1 MQKAIDEA
9 RYMLSLKE
17 GWDDERA
24 VPIQQST
31 FDRMAEFIHMYA
43 ALVPKLPEPSI
54 CPCSTGDIDISWD
67 INEVDIVVRIL
78 TTGNKAVYY
87 CINTITRKDYNK
99 AIHDCS
105 KADLELIYWM
115 QLLGNR

>member
-1 MQKAIDEA
+1 MQKAIDDA
-9 RYMLSLKE
+9 KYMVNLKE

-43 ALVPKLPEPSI
+43 AQVPNLPEPDIS
-54 CPCSTGDIDISWD
+54 PCHNGAIDIIWYTKD
-67 INEVDIVVRIL
+67 VDITVRIL
-78 TTGNKAVYY
+78 SSEKKAVYY
-87 CINTITRKDYNK
+87 CLSLVTRKDCNK

-105 KADLELIYWM
+105 KVDAELLYWM
-115 QLLGNR
+115 RLLNGI